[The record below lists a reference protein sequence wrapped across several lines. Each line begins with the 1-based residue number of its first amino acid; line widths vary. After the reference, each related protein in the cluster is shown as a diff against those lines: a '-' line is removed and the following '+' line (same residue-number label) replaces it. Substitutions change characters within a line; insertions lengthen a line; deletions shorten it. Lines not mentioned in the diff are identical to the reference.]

1 VISDSP
7 ETAYNEQYLV
17 KVLWCTL

>member
-1 VISDSP
+1 VISDSR